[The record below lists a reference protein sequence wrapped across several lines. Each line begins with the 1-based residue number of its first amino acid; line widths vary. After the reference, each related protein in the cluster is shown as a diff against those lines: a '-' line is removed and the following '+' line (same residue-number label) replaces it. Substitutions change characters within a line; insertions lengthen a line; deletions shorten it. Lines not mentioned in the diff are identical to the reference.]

1 MVAFHRLE
9 VYYWCNEC
17 SRVFT
22 SESGKTHPKC
32 PHDSCGSSDTWKWR
46 LVQRINNSLPIMP
59 TAGERYDIRSKNSK
73 YRRLEK
79 DMEYTLVVDDDR
91 YMLSMVKQVLE
102 CERIKAHCV
111 ASGEEAL
118 QKLEEMSFLL
128 MITDL
133 NMPGGMD
140 GFELAKKTREIAPHM
155 PIIMSTGDISPKIH
169 CMAKEIGITE
179 VLAKPFPPD
188 KFVEIVK
195 GVLEIE
201 RKKAS

>member
-1 MVAFHRLE
+1 MRPLNDFWVREAVGRTGRLTSSGD
-9 VYYWCNEC
+9 
-17 SRVFT
+17 SRSANQQF
-22 SESGKTHPKC
+22 PANNC
-32 PHDSCGSSDTWKWR
+32 QQPGS
-46 LVQRINNSLPIMP
+46 VI
-59 TAGERYDIRSKNSK
+59 KNSK
-73 YRRLEK
+73 YKRLEK
-79 DMEYTLVVDDDR
+79 DMGYTLVVDDDR

-111 ASGEEAL
+111 ASGEDAL

-155 PIIMSTGDISPKIH
+155 PIIMSTGDISPQIH

-179 VLAKPFPPD
+179 VLAKPFSPD

-201 RKKAS
+201 QKKAS